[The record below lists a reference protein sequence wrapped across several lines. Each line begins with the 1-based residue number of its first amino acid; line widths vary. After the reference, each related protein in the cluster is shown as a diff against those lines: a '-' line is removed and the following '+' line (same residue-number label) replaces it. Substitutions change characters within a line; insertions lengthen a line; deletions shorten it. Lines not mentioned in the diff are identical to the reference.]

1 MTLAYLKNGETF
13 AQPGTGFGVGTNTA
27 WRYVNETVTLMS
39 ARSPR
44 LSRGAKARKDGLTH
58 LVLDGAITPIDRV
71 AADRPFYTGK
81 HKRNGVNLQV
91 IATRDGTIGW
101 GSGPLPGSV
110 HDLKAARF
118 RGLVRELAT
127 AGLLVL
133 ADKSHVS
140 RPAHQDA
147 LQAQEQ
153 AQAAQGRR
161 PLPRQPPR
169 PRRTRQRP
177 TEELEDPDQATP
189 LPAPRRSPGQGYPRP
204 PEPRAPR
211 TLKKVRWSHTAA
223 RTSIHS
229 TTLLSQSICQ

>member
-1 MTLAYLKNGETF
+1 
-13 AQPGTGFGVGTNTA
+13 
-27 WRYVNETVTLMS
+27 MS

-140 RPAHQDA
+140 RACTS
-147 LQAQEQ
+147 
-153 AQAAQGRR
+153 RR
-161 PLPRQPPR
+161 P
-169 PRRTRQRP
+169 T
-177 TEELEDPDQATP
+177 
-189 LPAPRRSPGQGYPRP
+189 S
-204 PEPRAPR
+204 
-211 TLKKVRWSHTAA
+211 A
-223 RTSIHS
+223 RTSPS
-229 TTLLSQSICQ
+229 RSRTPTAPTPTSAAPANAPTPN